1 MEKRRKEPCLSQ
13 RTFLKTSLKSLDNL
27 VKETEVGTIEI
38 GVIKVR
44 LENLVK
50 CVVSEEQIEKFVEVA
65 GTLNMKPLEA
75 LEFLESLK
83 LSDEEIKKMI
93 RGL

>member
-1 MEKRRKEPCLSQ
+1 M
-13 RTFLKTSLKSLDNL
+13 
-27 VKETEVGTIEI
+27 GAIEI
-38 GVIKVR
+38 DVIKVR

-50 CVVSEEQIEKFVEVA
+50 CVVTEEQIEKFVEVA
-65 GTLNMKPLEA
+65 STLDMKPLEA
-75 LEFLESLK
+75 LEFLEGLK